1 MKRFLILSAL
11 CCLTAVT
18 IFAQNKADI
27 IISYDA
33 TTPSVS
39 GGLST
44 KRMTLLASPSES
56 KYFNDISLWN
66 DSLSSTPEG
75 KRRLNEIIMATCMT
89 EGADGSVT
97 FDLRKGPVK
106 KIHTYVFTRPADNNM
121 TVYGKWG
128 DGEGYYTEPTDEQQW
143 EIVSDSTENV
153 LGYECLMAESDYHGR
168 HWQVW
173 FSPEIAVPFGPWKLH
188 GLPGLILKAE
198 ADGGFAFT
206 ATGIEKTDRVISPIY
221 SPDKY
226 SRVDRLKA
234 LADEEYAKNNAQ
246 AILKARYGESVKF
259 SNNHDEPAYDGL
271 KHCLEPDYKTKS
283 SKK

>member
-1 MKRFLILSAL
+1 MKRFLIPSAL

-89 EGADGSVT
+89 KGADGSVT

>member
-1 MKRFLILSAL
+1 MNRLLILIVL
-11 CCLTAVT
+11 CGLTAGA
-18 IFAQNKADI
+18 ICAQNKAEI
-27 IISYDA
+27 IVSYDDTA
-33 TTPSVS
+33 PTVS
-39 GGLST
+39 GGQST
-44 KRMTLLASPSES
+44 NRMTLLASPSES

-89 EGADGSVT
+89 KGADGSVT

-106 KIHTYVFTRPADNNM
+106 TIHTYVFTHPADNNM

-128 DGEGYYTEPTDEQQW
+128 DSEGYYTEPTDEQQW
-143 EIVSDSTENV
+143 EIVSDSTETI
-153 LGYECLMAESDYHGR
+153 LGYECMMAESDYHGR
-168 HWQVW
+168 HWQAW
-173 FSPEIAVPFGPWKLH
+173 FTPEVAVPFGPWKLH

-221 SPDKY
+221 S
-226 SRVDRLKA
+226 
-234 LADEEYAKNNAQ
+234 KNNAQ

-271 KHCLEPDYKTKS
+271 KHSLEPDYKTKQ

>member
-89 EGADGSVT
+89 KGADGSVT

-128 DGEGYYTEPTDEQQW
+128 DDEGYYTEPTDEQQW